1 MMKFYLLPFLS
12 FTVHILL
19 AQGVKSK
26 ITILDQQKTPVYGA
40 SAILVNT
47 RDTTKMQYRLT
58 DSAGQAFFNLST
70 NQTYKL
76 KVTYIGF
83 KPLQEL
89 LDPGSKSQKYTFNL
103 QEDNQLLGGVTIT
116 ARKPLMRQEEDMT
129 VVEPEII
136 AASSTNAYE
145 MMEKIPGLYIDNDGN
160 VYLNGSQPSAI
171 YINGREQKMSPADIS
186 TILKNLPPS
195 SILKIELI
203 RNGSAKYDA
212 SSTGGIVNI
221 VLRKGVKIGRTG
233 SFTAGA
239 NQGRYGAYYAGL
251 NINNNEGNH
260 TSYVNASVSSRNYF
274 EDLLTIRTLATGS
287 KINQFAHS
295 LFPNHGGFISYG
307 IGREYKHDID
317 FNYDSRYNYNTGT
330 TTSDNQNNIQEGV
343 SILNQSINNVSN
355 KVHNFGLSQEF
366 TLKKKL
372 DTLGSY
378 LSTDLSYTYNRRTN
392 DQFFLITQSL
402 PVLNENQ
409 GEGDFGTD
417 RHAFEAK
424 VDYMKKL
431 PGHISFESGLKSG
444 VQFFKN
450 LTEFYDLLNGASSL
464 NTGRSN
470 KYSYHDAIHAA
481 YIQGTKT
488 LGPFV
493 FKAGV
498 RLENTNMTGHQLLS
512 SDTSF
517 SIHRTDLFPYVYLS
531 RRLMK
536 ISSYELRAYL
546 ISRRSITRP
555 SYEYL
560 NPSIRYID
568 QFLYETGNPSLRPQF
583 TQTYEANISAADMP
597 VFAIGRNYISDI
609 FTNVVYQDSRD
620 PRVSSR
626 TYDNLGK
633 NKETYFRILGAIPP
647 GGKYFFVVSAQFNM
661 NDYSGV
667 YEGADLTFK
676 KSSWSLFSFH
686 QLKLDSRSTVQAG
699 GFIRLGGQ
707 QQFYELGNFGN
718 VFMSVNRYFLDRKL
732 QITLNAN
739 DLFYTN
745 RNTFTLNQGSIH
757 AEGNRKS
764 DTRRVGFNL
773 RYNIGFKKKEDGQN
787 PFNLDLENS
796 K

>member
-1 MMKFYLLPFLS
+1 MKFFLLLFLS
-12 FTVHILL
+12 LTAHILL

-26 ITILDQQKTPVYGA
+26 ITILDQQKTAVYGA
-40 SAILVNT
+40 SAILVNA
-47 RDTTKMQYRLT
+47 RDTTKIQYRLT
-58 DSAGQAFFNLST
+58 DSAGQAFFTLGT

-89 LDPGSKSQKYTFNL
+89 IDPGSKSQKYTFSL

-160 VYLNGSQPSAI
+160 VYLNGSQPSAV
-171 YINGREQKMSPADIS
+171 YINGREQKMSPSDVA

-203 RNGSAKYDA
+203 RNASAKYDA
-212 SSTGGIVNI
+212 SSSGGIVNI

-239 NQGRYGAYYAGL
+239 NQGRYGAYYLGL
-251 NINNNEGNH
+251 NLNNNDGNR
-260 TSYVNASVSSRNYF
+260 TSYINGSISSRNYF
-274 EDLLTIRTLATGS
+274 EDLLTIRTLTSGT

-295 LFPNHGGFISYG
+295 ISPNSGGFLSYG
-307 IGREYKHDID
+307 LGREYQHDID
-317 FNYDSRYNYNTGT
+317 FNYDGRFNYNAGT
-330 TTSDNQNNIQEGV
+330 STSTNQNNILDGA
-343 SILNQSINNVSN
+343 SILSQSLNDVSN
-355 KVHNFGLSQEF
+355 KVHNFSLSQEF

-372 DTLGSY
+372 DTLGSHI
-378 LSTDLSYTYNRRTN
+378 TADLSYNYNHRTN
-392 DQFFLITQSL
+392 DQLFLIIQSL
-402 PVLNENQ
+402 PLHSENN
-409 GEGDFGTD
+409 GEGDFGTG
-417 RHAFEAK
+417 RHAIEAK
-424 VDYMKKL
+424 LDFLKKL
-431 PGHISFESGLKSG
+431 PGHFSLESGLKTG
-444 VQFFKN
+444 LQYFNN
-450 LTEFYDLLNGASSL
+450 LTEFYDVLNGTKSY
-464 NTGRSN
+464 NTYRSN
-470 KYSYHDAIHAA
+470 KYTYHDAVHAA
-481 YIQGTKT
+481 YLQATKT

-493 FKAGV
+493 FKAGL
-498 RLENTNMTGHQLLS
+498 RGENTNMNGHQILS
-512 SDTSF
+512 TDTSF
-517 SIHRTDLFPYVYLS
+517 SIHRTDLFPYIYLS
-531 RRLMK
+531 RRIMK
-536 ISSYELRAYL
+536 IASYELRAYL

-555 SYEYL
+555 FYDYL

-568 QFLYETGNPSLRPQF
+568 QFLYETGNPALRPQF

-609 FTNVVYQDSRD
+609 FTNVVYQDIKD
-620 PRVSSR
+620 PRINSR

-647 GGKYFFVVSAQFNM
+647 GGKYFFVVSAQYNM
-661 NDYSGV
+661 NDYTGA
-667 YEGADLTFK
+667 YEGSALNFK
-676 KSSWSLFSFH
+676 KSTWSIFSFH
-686 QLKLDSRSTVQAG
+686 QLKLDSRSTLQAG

-718 VFMSVNRYFLDRKL
+718 VFMSVNRYFIDRKL

-745 RNTFTLNQGSIH
+745 QNTFTLNQGSIH
-757 AEGNRKS
+757 AEGNRKG
-764 DTRRVGFNL
+764 DTRRIGINL
-773 RYNIGFKKKEDGQN
+773 RYNFGFKKKDEGQN
-787 PFNLDLENS
+787 PFNLDLENG